1 MTNTLTEYKL
11 LAALRAEQNHHTV
24 WKINAEIFT
33 ESRVELFESFRIAL
47 ERYHNLSTDSIENC
61 YKRPLPDEVIIQL
74 AIDPEPLIDRLHV
87 AYVSRKMH
95 DLGQEFLAASKRGEG
110 LNEALKAA
118 IHDIQRPKEPDAS
131 LSSGISE
138 FLSDF
143 RSKSRGDYKY
153 ISTGLPF
160 LDNMMGGEWCRSEI
174 SIITGASGGGK
185 SAIMGNSALAM
196 ALKGTPVLVF
206 SLEMPKRVLIGRWV
220 ASLAEVDAKIIRAG
234 RETVTRSVSQDKL
247 DRIDEALRVLQNLPL
262 YIIDTP
268 ALDAGYMSSVI
279 RQYHRDYG
287 IQAFFVDYLQI
298 MAFDTTLGKHYGLS
312 AGLLSLVQAA
322 KDLNIAG
329 IVLAQRHA
337 EDKRIKDTGDA
348 IQHTAVHID
357 IDMAQ
362 DTDELGVQIATL
374 EYHKN
379 RHGSLGKTTVL
390 YNGKYLSFIGN
401 TD

>member
-1 MTNTLTEYKL
+1 MTTTEYKL
-11 LAALRAEQNHHTV
+11 LAALRSEQNHHMV
-24 WKINAEIFT
+24 WKINSELFT
-33 ESRVELFESFRIAL
+33 DSRVELFESFRASL
-47 ERYHNLSTDSIENC
+47 EKYHNLSIDSIENM
-61 YKRPLPDEVIIQL
+61 YHKELPDEVIVPL
-74 AIDPEPLIDRLHV
+74 SIDPDPLIDRLHK
-87 AYVSRKMH
+87 AYVSRKMYE
-95 DLGQEFLAASKRGEG
+95 LGQDFIAASKRGEG
-110 LNEALKAA
+110 LNEQLRAA

-143 RSKSRGDYKY
+143 GSKYRGDYKY

-196 ALKGTPVLVF
+196 ALKGIPTLIF

-220 ASLAEVDAKIIRAG
+220 SSLAEVDSKIIRAG
-234 RETVTRSVSQDKL
+234 RETISRSVTQDKL
-247 DRIDEALRVLQNLPL
+247 DRIDQAVKTLQSLPL
-262 YIIDTP
+262 YIIDSP
-268 ALDAGYMSSVI
+268 ALDANYMSSVI

-298 MAFDTTLGKHYGLS
+298 MAFDTVLGKHYGLS
-312 AGLLSLVQAA
+312 AGLLTLVQAA

-329 IVLAQRHA
+329 VILAQRHA
-337 EDKRIKDTGDA
+337 DDKRIKDTGDA

-357 IDMAQ
+357 IDIAQ
-362 DTDELGVQIATL
+362 DSDELGVQVATL

-379 RHGSLGKTTVL
+379 RHGPLGKTTVL

-401 TD
+401 TE

>member
-1 MTNTLTEYKL
+1 MSTTEYKL
-11 LAALRAEQNHHTV
+11 LAALRSEQNHHVV
-24 WKINAEIFT
+24 WKVNTELFT
-33 ESRVELFESFRIAL
+33 DSRVELFEAFRSAL
-47 ERYHNLSTDSIENC
+47 ERYHTLSVDSIESV
-61 YKRPLPDEVIIQL
+61 YKRELPDEVIVPL
-74 AIDPEPLIDRLHV
+74 SIDPDPLIDKLHT

-95 DLGQEFLAASKRGEG
+95 DLGQEFIAASRRGEG
-110 LNEALKAA
+110 LSEALRNA

-131 LSSGISE
+131 LNTGISE

-143 RSKSRGDYKY
+143 GSKYRGEYSY

-160 LDNMMGGEWCRSEI
+160 LDNMMGGEWCRSEV

-196 ALKGTPVLVF
+196 AQRGIPVLIF
-206 SLEMPKRVLIGRWV
+206 SLEMPKRVLISRWV
-220 ASLAEVDAKIIRAG
+220 SSLAEVDAKIIRAG
-234 RETVTRSVSQDKL
+234 RETISRSISPDKL
-247 DRIDEALRVLQNLPL
+247 SRIDEGLKVLKNLPL

-268 ALDAGYMSSVI
+268 AIDANYMSSVI

-298 MAFDTTLGKHYGLS
+298 MGFDHSLGKHYGLG
-312 AGLLSLVQAA
+312 AGLLTLVQAA

-329 IVLAQRHA
+329 IILAQRHA
-337 EDKRIKDTGDA
+337 DDKRIKDSGDA

-357 IDMAQ
+357 IEMSL

-401 TD
+401 MEN